1 MKDFGKTRSTVK
13 PDAVVIDDSSVWVHS
28 DIQEVH
34 ETMGEDQSFDGYEF
48 NMVQYDKDEYILMMS
63 EKNAAL
69 EKQVTD
75 TQFALCEVYELLG

>member
-13 PDAVVIDDSSVWVHS
+13 PDSVVIDDSSVWVHS